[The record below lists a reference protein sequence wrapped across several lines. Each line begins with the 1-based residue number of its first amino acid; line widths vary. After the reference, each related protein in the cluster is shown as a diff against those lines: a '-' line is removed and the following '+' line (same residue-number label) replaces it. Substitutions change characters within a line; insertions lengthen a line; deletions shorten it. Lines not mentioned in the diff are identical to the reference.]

1 MASNAEEER
10 EGKGGGEESGVPTP
24 NSEERG
30 LKEEGALL
38 VQKALNE
45 AVIAS
50 GLGGLVLSQEDE
62 EASDSEVKTSII
74 ITIISL
80 LLLLLLLLCVRINV
94 I

>member
-50 GLGGLVLSQEDE
+50 GLGGLVLSQENE
-62 EASDSEVKTSII
+62 EASDSEVETSII
-74 ITIISL
+74 ITIIVIITIL
-80 LLLLLLLLCVRINV
+80 LLYVRINV

>member
-10 EGKGGGEESGVPTP
+10 EGRGGEESGVPTP

-62 EASDSEVKTSII
+62 EASDSEVETSII
-74 ITIISL
+74 ITII
-80 LLLLLLLLCVRINV
+80 V
-94 I
+94 IITIVIIIVC

>member
-74 ITIISL
+74 ITII
-80 LLLLLLLLCVRINV
+80 V
-94 I
+94 IITIVIIIVC

>member
-10 EGKGGGEESGVPTP
+10 EGKGEGEESGVPTP

-62 EASDSEVKTSII
+62 EASDSEVETSII
-74 ITIISL
+74 ITII
-80 LLLLLLLLCVRINV
+80 V
-94 I
+94 IITIVIIIVC

>member
-10 EGKGGGEESGVPTP
+10 EGRGGEESGVPTP

-62 EASDSEVKTSII
+62 EASDSEVETSIII
-74 ITIISL
+74 ITII
-80 LLLLLLLLCVRINV
+80 V
-94 I
+94 IITIVIIIVC

>member
-50 GLGGLVLSQEDE
+50 GLGGLVLSQENE
-62 EASDSEVKTSII
+62 EASDSEVKTSTI
-74 ITIISL
+74 ITII
-80 LLLLLLLLCVRINV
+80 V
-94 I
+94 IITIVIIIVC

>member
-50 GLGGLVLSQEDE
+50 GLGGLVLSQENE
-62 EASDSEVKTSII
+62 EASDPEVETSII
-74 ITIISL
+74 ITIIVIITI
-80 LLLLLLLLCVRINV
+80 LLLCVRINV

>member
-50 GLGGLVLSQEDE
+50 GLGGLVLSQENE
-62 EASDSEVKTSII
+62 EASDSEVETSII
-74 ITIISL
+74 ITIIVIITI
-80 LLLLLLLLCVRINV
+80 LLLCVRINV

>member
-10 EGKGGGEESGVPTP
+10 EGKEGGEESGVPTP

-30 LKEEGALL
+30 LKEEGVLL

-50 GLGGLVLSQEDE
+50 GLGGLVLSQENE
-62 EASDSEVKTSII
+62 EASDSEVETSII
-74 ITIISL
+74 ITIIVIITI
-80 LLLLLLLLCVRINV
+80 LLLCVRINV

>member
-62 EASDSEVKTSII
+62 EASDSEVETSII
-74 ITIISL
+74 ITII
-80 LLLLLLLLCVRINV
+80 V
-94 I
+94 IITIVIIIVC

>member
-62 EASDSEVKTSII
+62 EASDSEVKTSTI
-74 ITIISL
+74 ITII
-80 LLLLLLLLCVRINV
+80 V
-94 I
+94 IITIVIIIVC

>member
-74 ITIISL
+74 ITII
-80 LLLLLLLLCVRINV
+80 V
-94 I
+94 IITIVIIIVLGSM